1 MFVNKKLKNEI
12 EKLKIEVETFKKQ
25 KSTVQNENQLNRLHE
40 NSVLSR
46 LMDSVEKIQKRERE
60 RVEKE
65 FKAELKKAEESS
77 GNIKEILVLIHPDF
91 KYLKPETEYKFICF
105 DYIPTKYIMTDSV
118 SQFEIK
124 VLQEETSEDL
134 KNIPEE

>member
-1 MFVNKKLKNEI
+1 MFLNKRIKNEV
-12 EKLKIEVETFKKQ
+12 EKLKIEVETLKNREFK
-25 KSTVQNENQLNRLHE
+25 VQNEDQLHRGRE
-40 NSVLSR
+40 KSTLSQ
-46 LMDSVEKIQKRERE
+46 LIDSVGMMQKRERE

-65 FKAELKKAEESS
+65 FKAEIEKYEKSS
-77 GNIKEILVLIHPDF
+77 EKFKEILVLIHPDF

-105 DYIPTKYIMTDSV
+105 DYIPTKYIITDSV

-124 VLQEETSEDL
+124 VMQKEISEDL